1 MPPGRNDPCPCG
13 SGIKYKKCCL
23 ARGSEPSALDPASLL
38 WRRLNA
44 VDEELA
50 HELLRFARRTLGEE
64 VLRRSTNEFFGTDE
78 VPDDFSSPEVQGL
91 VPWMLYCR
99 MIPKK
104 AWLRDGPAKRGS
116 IGSAYLER
124 HATRLD
130 DLSRRYL
137 KACVEEPFSFYE
149 VEDVTPGQGLAV
161 EDVLRGGR
169 RFVSER
175 SGSGMLRR
183 RDLMWGHVV
192 SLEGLHVFAGVGS
205 VVLEPIDKLEI
216 VDLLAWLG
224 KRHRLVTTAVLHRED
239 ANVRNAYVALR
250 NRRLHPKIPILQNTD
265 GEPLSLHK
273 LTFRIE
279 DAAAAFE
286 ALADLDIIES
296 REELLEQAERDR
308 SGGIVKAHI
317 SWQKP
322 GNANMPSWDN
332 TILGHLTIENRTLVV
347 EVNSTKRAER
357 IRKEIEKR
365 LGSGVLYE
373 RSVIT
378 SPERMLEEGKRPK
391 PDPDRDRK
399 QRDVMADPAVR
410 SGVKRQFEAHY
421 ETWADRKL
429 PALGGL
435 TPRRAVKTA
444 DGRAKVEVLLDHA
457 EEGALLGDPTFRLDL
472 DFVREDLGIP
482 RSRSKA

>member
-1 MPPGRNDPCPCG
+1 
-13 SGIKYKKCCL
+13 
-23 ARGSEPSALDPASLL
+23 
-38 WRRLNA
+38 LNA

-239 ANVRNAYVALR
+239 ANVRSAYVALR

-472 DFVREDLGIP
+472 DFVRENLGIP